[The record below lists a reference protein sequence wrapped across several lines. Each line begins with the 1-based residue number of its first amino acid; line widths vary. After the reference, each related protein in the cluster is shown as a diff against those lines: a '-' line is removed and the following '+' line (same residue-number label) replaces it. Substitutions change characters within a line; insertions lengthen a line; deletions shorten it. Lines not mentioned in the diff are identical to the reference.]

1 VTTEPVYTDEEWGLI
16 VGLPLSVVVAAS
28 HVESDSSRAT
38 QSESTAGMEAI
49 SIGRESASPLVAQVA
64 TELLSRAGDPEAG
77 EEPPQ
82 ISPGDPL
89 AFAADVIARAR
100 EAAEILAERA
110 PEEEAEAYRHW
121 LVSIADD
128 VITAAK
134 SGAVLGI
141 GGERVTP
148 AERTFRDDLADTLA
162 M

>member
-1 VTTEPVYTDEEWGLI
+1 VTIEPVYTDEEWGLI

-28 HVESDSSRAT
+28 NVEIDGSKAT
-38 QSESTAGMEAI
+38 QTESSAGMEAI
-49 SIGRESASPLVAQVA
+49 SVGRESASPLVAQVA

-82 ISPGDPL
+82 ISPGDPD
-89 AFAADVIARAR
+89 AFAADVIGRAR
-100 EAAEILAERA
+100 EAAEILADKVPA
-110 PEEEAEAYRHW
+110 EEVEAYRHW
-121 LVSIADD
+121 LVSIADE

-134 SGAVLGI
+134 TGTVLGI

-162 M
+162 V

>member
-1 VTTEPVYTDEEWGLI
+1 VTTEPEYTDEEWGLI

-28 HVESDSSRAT
+28 NVESDSSRAT
-38 QSESTAGMEAI
+38 QSESNAGMEAI
-49 SIGRESASPLVAQVA
+49 SVGRESASPLVAQVA
-64 TELLSRAGDPEAG
+64 TELLSRTGDPEAG

-82 ISPGDPL
+82 IQPGDPA
-89 AFAADVIARAR
+89 AFAADVIARAS
-100 EAAEILAERA
+100 EAAEVLSGKA
-110 PEEEAEAYRHW
+110 PAEEAEAYRHW

-162 M
+162 V

>member
-1 VTTEPVYTDEEWGLI
+1 MTAEREYTDEEWGLI

-28 HVESDSSRAT
+28 HVESDGPKAT
-38 QSESTAGMEAI
+38 QSESEAGMEAI
-49 SIGRESASPLVAQVA
+49 SVGRESASPLVTQVA
-64 TELLSRAGDPEAG
+64 MELLARAGDPEAG
-77 EEPPQ
+77 EEAPQ
-82 ISPGDPL
+82 ISPGDPA

-100 EAAEILAERA
+100 EAAEILSEKVPA
-110 PEEEAEAYRHW
+110 EEAEAYRHW

-148 AERTFRDDLADTLA
+148 AERTFRDDLAEILA
-162 M
+162 V